1 MGAADNVTSL
11 SFSHDALEPVASEG
25 LFVDP
30 FFKLSL
36 PIPSLPSLKIPPL
49 AASPTP
55 ARRTVKTRETA
66 NQNPA
71 KAATT
76 ALAAASST
84 ADAVTGEGELDASRY
99 GRVLRA
105 RRLVG
110 VRGAGLSY
118 DGFWYVR
125 AVTHQIG
132 KGTYTQR
139 FRISREG
146 TGALTPVVV
155 P

>member
-1 MGAADNVTSL
+1 MGPSDNVTTL
-11 SFSHDALEPVASEG
+11 SFSHDVLEPVGTEG

-49 AASPTP
+49 AAAPTQP
-55 ARRTVKTRETA
+55 RRKVKTRETA
-66 NQNPA
+66 NQNPL
-71 KAATT
+71 KAATS
-76 ALAAASST
+76 AVAAATNT
-84 ADAVTGEGELDASRY
+84 ADAVTGEGELDAARY

-125 AVTHQIG
+125 GVTHQIKPG
-132 KGTYTQR
+132 AYTQR

-146 TGALTPVVV
+146 TGTLTPVVV